1 MRPSHSYIYCLRNI
15 NYYRKVKVGT
25 KSVSTYEG
33 HQQMQLKCMSMI
45 DDMVLHTYYNTKH
58 ISDKTKNKNKKNTK
72 RISRLTSVNRMT
84 PAAPTKNT

>member
-1 MRPSHSYIYCLRNI
+1 M
-15 NYYRKVKVGT
+15 KVGT

-72 RISRLTSVNRMT
+72 RISRLQVWIEWPQQLQLKIPKSSYQMR
-84 PAAPTKNT
+84 KFK

>member
-15 NYYRKVKVGT
+15 NYYRQVKVGT

-45 DDMVLHTYYNTKH
+45 DDMVLHIIIQSIFLIKQ
-58 ISDKTKNKNKKNTK
+58 KTKTKK
-72 RISRLTSVNRMT
+72 IQSVFLDLQV
-84 PAAPTKNT
+84 

>member
-45 DDMVLHTYYNTKH
+45 DDMVLHIIIQSIFLIKQ
-58 ISDKTKNKNKKNTK
+58 KTKTKK
-72 RISRLTSVNRMT
+72 IQSVFLDLQV
-84 PAAPTKNT
+84 